1 MADVRVTSGGDRRV
15 TSGADVR
22 TVTGGSVIILT
33 LDQQVQETLAA
44 ATVVTLSQKVAVT
57 LPAGDILT
65 LYQPVRTN
73 AVELAAGDILTI
85 DQTTRVAVTLAAG
98 DILTLDQSTQATLQ
112 AGDVLTLRQVVLTPD
127 QAASTGSDSP
137 YFIVLDGVDITA
149 RCARALSITASEGD
163 NRTAQVI
170 YRPPS
175 GTLNITSYQG
185 REITIDRLQDG
196 ALVPL
201 FRGHVDVP
209 TYDRYQRTL
218 TMQCTD
224 LRNERIGRE
233 EQSRLL
239 TLTGGIYS
247 NVVQQQE
254 ATGERYAREL
264 MKTVAGSL
272 DYKSD
277 GVLRYKAWALGSPRY
292 SLAAGDI
299 HHREVSMEFA
309 TRSEVVNNVSAT
321 VEYRWYIK
329 HTFNAATG
337 WSIPTSDLCNSGV
350 CLPELGHAMARK
362 ESLQSRVGGNLGGWR
377 ITGVSFSEVP
387 RGGWYQKRA
396 SPLSTP
402 LGYVTAPWFRDKYA
416 ISASLSLVRW
426 VSQAK
431 REVYEINVS
440 APESA
445 DQFGEIEGSEM
456 RFSLES
462 YIDPGVF
469 EQEGCSI
476 GPDDD
481 RRADINE
488 AIEAVQA
495 IAEKEIL
502 TGHRRNYAAL
512 RYKPSSGRAGNAEL
526 LPVEIG
532 DTISAASD
540 EVTVSGFVTE
550 FSHTETADGDRWT
563 DIRLAVSRVDSA
575 VSVTED
581 WSLPAVPAVY
591 SLNPETLVDNGC
603 VSTAGESDSSIDKS
617 GKMTFTTPTISKG
630 STDELVGE
638 SSKAYPVTIPND
650 TFAVEVP

>member
-1 MADVRVTSGGDRRV
+1 
-15 TSGADVR
+15 
-22 TVTGGSVIILT
+22 
-33 LDQQVQETLAA
+33 
-44 ATVVTLSQKVAVT
+44 
-57 LPAGDILT
+57 
-65 LYQPVRTN
+65 
-73 AVELAAGDILTI
+73 
-85 DQTTRVAVTLAAG
+85 
-98 DILTLDQSTQATLQ
+98 
-112 AGDVLTLRQVVLTPD
+112 
-127 QAASTGSDSP
+127 
-137 YFIVLDGVDITA
+137 
-149 RCARALSITASEGD
+149 
-163 NRTAQVI
+163 
-170 YRPPS
+170 
-175 GTLNITSYQG
+175 
-185 REITIDRLQDG
+185 
-196 ALVPL
+196 
-201 FRGHVDVP
+201 
-209 TYDRYQRTL
+209 
-218 TMQCTD
+218 
-224 LRNERIGRE
+224 
-233 EQSRLL
+233 
-239 TLTGGIYS
+239 
-247 NVVQQQE
+247 
-254 ATGERYAREL
+254 
-264 MKTVAGSL
+264 
-272 DYKSD
+272 
-277 GVLRYKAWALGSPRY
+277 
-292 SLAAGDI
+292 
-299 HHREVSMEFA
+299 MEFA
-309 TRSEVVNNVSAT
+309 TRSEVVNKVSAT

-329 HTFNAATG
+329 HTFSAATG
-337 WSIPTSDLCNSGV
+337 WSIPTSDLCRRDV
-350 CLPELGHAMARK
+350 CLPETGYSMPTK
-362 ESLQSRVGGNLGGWR
+362 ESLKSRVGGTLGGWR
-377 ITGVSFSEVP
+377 ITGVSAGSP
-387 RGGWYQKRA
+387 PASGWYQRA

-431 REVYEINVS
+431 RQVANIDVT

-445 DQFGEIEGSEM
+445 DQFGEINGSEM

-469 EQEGCSI
+469 EQEGCSV
-476 GPDDD
+476 GPDND
-481 RRADINE
+481 RGGDFYTAK
-488 AIEAVQA
+488 EAVKA
-495 IAEKEIL
+495 MAKKEIL

-650 TFAVEVP
+650 TFAVEVPL